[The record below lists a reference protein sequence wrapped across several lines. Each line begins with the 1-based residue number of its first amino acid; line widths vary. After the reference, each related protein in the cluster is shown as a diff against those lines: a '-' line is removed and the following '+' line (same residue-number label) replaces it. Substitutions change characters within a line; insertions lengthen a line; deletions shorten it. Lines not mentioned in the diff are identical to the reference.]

1 MSRRSSRIEER
12 RRTTGVDIYDAITRQ
27 LGVQETLDGEPQ
39 IDNDDSCSSDE
50 DMQERRPRKRVKR
63 DEEDVKEERPQKLRG
78 KRGVLQKVKDMP
90 LDVLFEI
97 FSYLEPLDI
106 LHLARTSYEL
116 RDLLMDRASASV
128 WRAAHCNINGLPPL
142 PFDLDEP
149 QYASLC
155 FDNYCHVCTVHSS
168 HSLPESTLR
177 SIAVHA
183 TSLRTNF
190 MAVSNTVLQELH
202 QNRVRA
208 LYHPPRLLIH
218 SSLVSAS
225 DLVGVWRTT
234 YARTFSVFELVKD
247 YVPYMSVTPWRGP
260 WRGEDKVYYPP
271 VVRKFRREFKKVEKD
286 SIQLEAWVREKKE
299 QYHLLMEH
307 VEQCTQWC
315 KSRHEERK
323 AELDLVRRRR
333 KEEIIKRLK
342 DLGWSDELEH
352 VPDAEF
358 SSHKLVHQSK
368 DLTEKGWKSISGPL
382 VAYLAAHMQSRL
394 EEEEAITAA
403 VHPPSQN

>member
-1 MSRRSSRIEER
+1 MSRRSSRIEE

-39 IDNDDSCSSDE
+39 IDDDDSCSSDE

-63 DEEDVKEERPQKLRG
+63 DEDVKEERPQKLRG

-116 RDLLMDRASASV
+116 RDLLMDRTSASV
-128 WRAAHCNINGLPPL
+128 WRAARCNINGLPPL

-155 FDNYCHVCTVHSS
+155 FDNYCHVC
-168 HSLPESTLR
+168 
-177 SIAVHA
+177 
-183 TSLRTNF
+183 
-190 MAVSNTVLQELH
+190 MQ
-202 QNRVRA
+202 
-208 LYHPPRLLIH
+208 PRCEQILWQFRIRCCKNCIKTA
-218 SSLVSAS
+218 LVSAS

-286 SIQLEAWVREKKE
+286 SIQLDAWVREKKE

-382 VAYLAAHMQSRL
+382 VAYLAAHQQSRL
-394 EEEEAITAA
+394 EEEGAITAA